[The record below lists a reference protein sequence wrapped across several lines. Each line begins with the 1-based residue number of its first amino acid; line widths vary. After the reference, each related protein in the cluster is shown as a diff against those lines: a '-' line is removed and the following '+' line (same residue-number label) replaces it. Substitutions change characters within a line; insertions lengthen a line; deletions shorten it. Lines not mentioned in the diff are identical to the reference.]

1 MPCLWKP
8 LMNTSLTLPYEPRK
22 FENMESLVI
31 KFNPETW
38 LTSLNS
44 IIVYI
49 AEDAV
54 WIADLN
60 QWMGW
65 Y

>member
-1 MPCLWKP
+1 
-8 LMNTSLTLPYEPRK
+8 MNTSLTLPYEPRK